1 MLPER
6 KREDIALS
14 FIGGI
19 GALQEGL
26 DVQVPCHE
34 GMALLVVSSVTVCV
48 ALLCSVQTG
57 GDVCDST
64 VPSTHYSMCN
74 GSFVRYYVAHIFNT

>member
-1 MLPER
+1 MPC
-6 KREDIALS
+6 KK
-14 FIGGI
+14 
-19 GALQEGL
+19 GL
-26 DVQVPCHE
+26 IVQVPCHE